1 MSSSVQNR
9 HRILIYILCEEILNF
24 SACMCGT
31 KANLRPKQL
40 PWGSNSTS
48 VSHVFLAGNLGLS
61 VASDPAADGD
71 RADVVAGVRE
81 HDVDGGPLH
90 GRLRSGRKK
99 EAEKSAGANLLKSVF
114 PHQSSGRTHIFWEDL
129 TSLQE
134 DPTFATLW
142 NMRQTSKSSR
152 SSHKAIH

>member
-1 MSSSVQNR
+1 MS
-9 HRILIYILCEEILNF
+9 
-24 SACMCGT
+24 GT

-40 PWGSNSTS
+40 PWGGNSTS

-134 DPTFATLW
+134 DPHLQPFEIWDRRPSPPGLPTKQSIKNKICYFGWVTTNLW
-142 NMRQTSKSSR
+142 LLPVRP
-152 SSHKAIH
+152 IF